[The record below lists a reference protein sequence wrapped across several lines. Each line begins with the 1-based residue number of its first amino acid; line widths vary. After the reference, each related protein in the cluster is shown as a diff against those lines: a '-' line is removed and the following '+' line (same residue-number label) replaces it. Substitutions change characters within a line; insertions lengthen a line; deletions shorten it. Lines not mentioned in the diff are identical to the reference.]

1 MCPRS
6 GHSNVVSPPVPV
18 LAPLL
23 LWRFKIR
30 LPPSPPPRSLP
41 LLSMQVGVQHRPGPL
56 REPFVGEGDGTQPCG
71 LKVSE
76 RLFLRDAGEEG
87 EPAPPLP
94 GSRLGGRHKISQQIM
109 KLSLIA
115 GENEGWGGLMRGES
129 PVQGGLCRA

>member
-1 MCPRS
+1 M
-6 GHSNVVSPPVPV
+6 
-18 LAPLL
+18 
-23 LWRFKIR
+23 
-30 LPPSPPPRSLP
+30 
-41 LLSMQVGVQHRPGPL
+41 QHRPGPL

-94 GSRLGGRHKISQQIM
+94 GSHLGGRHKISQQIM

-115 GENEGWGGLMRGES
+115 GENEGWGGVDEGGVSCTGGPLQGMRSMSLEERLLSTDALFLQDPGI
-129 PVQGGLCRA
+129 V